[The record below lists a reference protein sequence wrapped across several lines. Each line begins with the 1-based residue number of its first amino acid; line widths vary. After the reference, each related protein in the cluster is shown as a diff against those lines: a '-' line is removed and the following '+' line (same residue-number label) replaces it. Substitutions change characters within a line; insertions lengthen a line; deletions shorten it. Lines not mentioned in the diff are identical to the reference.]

1 MRAVICIAV
10 SMFVAIASLD
20 HARAADPP
28 LLDATF
34 KSDVSPMALVA
45 GDARYEDGCAAISA
59 GTRFIVRSAAPLG
72 GDLSIVLSFREPY
85 SGEAVIRHLGVPAL
99 TARYSAQHAAVI
111 REPLAGEA
119 AEPPSA
125 GREHAQ
131 SSPREIVLRVR
142 NVGAELDVDGV
153 SCAATAFVAP
163 SGGGTLEI
171 ELAPTAHAFLDS
183 IRVERLPYADR
194 DRVTGIDDAKLAEL
208 AGQPLQR
215 FKLLEPLPRHLDP
228 IYRVAVEGL
237 AEPIVV
243 HGRGYR
249 SDESP
254 IPLLEQALAFAQIRP
269 WFDVQF
275 LKGDGGSGA
284 GVIPLSEDGKTVTID
299 TPPGT
304 IRLSTLCGIL
314 GDWPVL
320 VVLDATRNRVLIRT
334 NPGGPASADVWS
346 TIPKQCQK
354 LRIVLSVPNR
364 PSIEREIEIVR
375 P

>member
-1 MRAVICIAV
+1 MRAVIRIAM
-10 SMFVAIASLD
+10 SMFVAVALVD
-20 HARAADPP
+20 HAAAADSP
-28 LLDATF
+28 LIDAAF
-34 KSDVSPMALVA
+34 KSDVSPLSRVA
-45 GDARYEDGCAAISA
+45 GDARFEDGCAVIPA
-59 GTRFIVRSAAPLG
+59 GTRFIVRAATAFG
-72 GDLSIVLSFREPY
+72 GDLSIVLAFREPY
-85 SGEAVIRHLGVPAL
+85 AGDAVIRQLGVPAL
-99 TARYSAQHAAVI
+99 TARYSAQHASVI
-111 REPLAGEA
+111 QEPLPGTP

-125 GREHAQ
+125 GREHSQA
-131 SSPREIVLRVR
+131 SPREIVLRVR
-142 NVGAELDVDGV
+142 NVGAEIDIDGV
-153 SCAATAFVAP
+153 SCAAAAFVAP
-163 SGGGTLEI
+163 SGGGVIEI
-171 ELAPTAHAFLDS
+171 EIAPTAEAFLDS

-228 IYRVAVEGL
+228 IYRIGVEGI

-269 WFDVQF
+269 WLDFQF

-284 GVIPLSEDGKTVTID
+284 GVIPLAEDGKTIQID

-354 LRIVLSVPNR
+354 LRIVLAVPNR
-364 PSIEREIEIVR
+364 PSIEREIDIVR